1 MACKICETRRA
12 RRQCP
17 GVGGEICPV
26 CCGTERENSVSCP
39 LDCEYLRDARRRE
52 KPREIDPESVPN
64 RDIHVSD
71 EFLEDHAVLAGAMM
85 HGLVTAALGT
95 PGVVDLDVRE
105 ALDSLV
111 RTYRTLQSG
120 LYYESKPANP
130 LAARICELM
139 QKGLEEFRK
148 TSAERL
154 GVVAVRDADILG
166 VLVFFQHMELPL
178 NNGRRRGRAFLDFL
192 LQQVGTVGG
201 AAGARPGSLLVLP

>member
-1 MACKICETRRA
+1 
-12 RRQCP
+12 
-17 GVGGEICPV
+17 VGGEICPV

-64 RDIHVSD
+64 SDIQVS
-71 EFLEDHAVLAGAMM
+71 EKFLEDRPVLTGAMM
-85 HGLVTAALGT
+85 HGLVTMALGT

-111 RTYRTLQSG
+111 RTYRTLVGG

-148 TSAERL
+148 SSAERL
-154 GVVAVRDADILG
+154 GVATIRDADILG
-166 VLVFFQHMELPL
+166 VLVFFQHLELQL

-192 LQQVGTVGG
+192 LQQIGTVVGS
-201 AAGARPGSLLVLP
+201 AGARSRPLLVLP